1 MTECN
6 NYVVFHCHTMLS
18 NGTTIMDSVTRFS
31 DYVNEAK
38 KCGMTALAI
47 SEHGSV
53 FEWKHKKDAIEA
65 AGMKYI
71 HAEEFY
77 LTESIIWRTVDS
89 ANYHPENYDDLVK
102 AARKSAK
109 GDEKKFSESLSRKID
124 KALSDVFKANG
135 IKRKKGACKVFFDER
150 NLKEKDGVWYAN
162 YLDSD
167 IVLPID
173 ISSVVKERDEKR
185 RDNYHC
191 VLIAKNYQGFLEL
204 NKLMSISFNND
215 GHNYYSPRITF
226 DELFAT
232 SDNII
237 ISTAC
242 VASPLGKGTDTA
254 KQKYLDFLIK
264 NKHRVFLE
272 VQHHDTDKQRA
283 YNLELYELSK
293 KYGIPMIAA
302 TDTHCLNKVHELGRK
317 YYQLRKDITF
327 DDEAGWDLTWKTFD
341 QLVDAF
347 EVQGALPKEVYMEAI
362 NNTNVMADMVE
373 PIELD
378 KSFKYPRISKNAA
391 EDLYKKIYDCARE
404 KKPLMERHTPEEIKA
419 RLDMEF
425 ETYKSIDA
433 CDYMLL
439 EKYIV
444 DWCHSNDIWLGPGRG
459 SVTGALSAYAM
470 GITEMDSL
478 KYDLKFWRFM
488 SKDKY
493 SLGDIDL
500 DHAKADR
507 EKVKYFLLHDHLDLP
522 NIKTAEIITFNTIQ
536 LKGAIRDMG
545 GALNMPLDVVDKIA
559 KAVHEV
565 TVEEE
570 KFSTIDDS
578 YRKKY
583 PKLFELVDIVTGV
596 VTSIGSHP
604 SGVLVADRD
613 IYSEL
618 GCCYLK
624 DDSYPVCVLN
634 MKELDSLNWV
644 KWDVLGLDNVGIIN
658 NTCKLANIPRVNP
671 DNIPEDD
678 VNVWNSIRDDT
689 SLIFQWNSN
698 FGSQTMKKLFSDET
712 IAKIK
717 KVYPNITYIDLFS
730 FGNALI
736 RPCGKS
742 QYDSAVNGEIT
753 PTGVK
758 DIDDLLSSELNR
770 CLFQEDIM
778 SFVMQFCGYSFI
790 QADKLRKCVA
800 RGTKILMGDGSVKN
814 IEDVLVGD
822 SVCSYSNGTNKVS
835 KVVNWFNNGNKEIVN
850 VKCDCGFSLKCTKDH
865 KILTQRGYV
874 EASELTTNDF
884 VFTPKVVNNFDDEIP
899 SNKKTFNDSVRVLD
913 ERCYMPK
920 TYSILNSDFV
930 MQRVISIEECGIETV
945 YDIEVEDTH
954 NFIADGVV
962 VHNCIAKKVGTKEQ
976 IPIVKKAFED
986 NAKVKYNLTDEKS
999 DEIIEPVLQCILDA
1013 TRYSFSKNHAYAY
1026 SWIGYMCG
1034 YLRYYYPI
1042 EYLSSCLDI
1051 FADDDKKTNEAVAY
1065 ANKLRVTIL
1074 PPKFGHANANYMP
1087 DKENN
1092 AIYKGMKSIKYMN
1105 SDIANELY
1113 DIAKSRTFNSFTDVL
1128 YAIKDADIGIDTR
1141 QMKSLI
1147 QLDFFDCFGNA
1158 KELLRIYN
1166 MFNDFFKKG
1175 EASSIG
1181 KDKVEGNA
1189 IIKAI
1194 IERHSIGVTKAGKP
1208 AKSYSQLDCR
1218 AVVQECEEYL
1228 LSLGIPDFSIKDK
1241 IEFHNE
1247 YFGYIG
1253 IVTNKPEDRPRLIV
1267 TNVRPL
1273 EKDGTVWG
1281 YGVTAQSLGSG
1292 KKSDYTIYA
1301 RGMTDEIKK
1310 NDVILVK
1317 KVEKNLRGYW
1327 IIKSYRIEVGI

>member
-1 MTECN
+1 MLPFLLTFLLDCAIIITKECELKLTECN

-18 NGTTIMDSVTRFS
+18 NGTTIMDSVTRFQ

-124 KALSDVFKANG
+124 KALADVLKANG

-162 YLDSD
+162 YIDSD

-327 DDEAGWDLTWKTFD
+327 DDEAGWDLNWKTFD
-341 QLVDAF
+341 QLVNAF
-347 EVQGALPKEVYMEAI
+347 KVQGALPKEAYMEAI

-404 KKPLMERHTPEEIKA
+404 KKPLIERHTPEEIKA

-493 SLGDIDL
+493 SL
-500 DHAKADR
+500 AD
-507 EKVKYFLLHDHLDLP
+507 
-522 NIKTAEIITFNTIQ
+522 
-536 LKGAIRDMG
+536 
-545 GALNMPLDVVDKIA
+545 
-559 KAVHEV
+559 
-565 TVEEE
+565 
-570 KFSTIDDS
+570 
-578 YRKKY
+578 
-583 PKLFELVDIVTGV
+583 
-596 VTSIGSHP
+596 
-604 SGVLVADRD
+604 
-613 IYSEL
+613 
-618 GCCYLK
+618 
-624 DDSYPVCVLN
+624 
-634 MKELDSLNWV
+634 
-644 KWDVLGLDNVGIIN
+644 
-658 NTCKLANIPRVNP
+658 
-671 DNIPEDD
+671 
-678 VNVWNSIRDDT
+678 
-689 SLIFQWNSN
+689 
-698 FGSQTMKKLFSDET
+698 
-712 IAKIK
+712 
-717 KVYPNITYIDLFS
+717 
-730 FGNALI
+730 
-736 RPCGKS
+736 
-742 QYDSAVNGEIT
+742 
-753 PTGVK
+753 
-758 DIDDLLSSELNR
+758 
-770 CLFQEDIM
+770 
-778 SFVMQFCGYSFI
+778 
-790 QADKLRKCVA
+790 
-800 RGTKILMGDGSVKN
+800 
-814 IEDVLVGD
+814 
-822 SVCSYSNGTNKVS
+822 
-835 KVVNWFNNGNKEIVN
+835 
-850 VKCDCGFSLKCTKDH
+850 
-865 KILTQRGYV
+865 
-874 EASELTTNDF
+874 
-884 VFTPKVVNNFDDEIP
+884 
-899 SNKKTFNDSVRVLD
+899 
-913 ERCYMPK
+913 
-920 TYSILNSDFV
+920 
-930 MQRVISIEECGIETV
+930 
-945 YDIEVEDTH
+945 
-954 NFIADGVV
+954 
-962 VHNCIAKKVGTKEQ
+962 
-976 IPIVKKAFED
+976 
-986 NAKVKYNLTDEKS
+986 
-999 DEIIEPVLQCILDA
+999 
-1013 TRYSFSKNHAYAY
+1013 
-1026 SWIGYMCG
+1026 
-1034 YLRYYYPI
+1034 
-1042 EYLSSCLDI
+1042 
-1051 FADDDKKTNEAVAY
+1051 
-1065 ANKLRVTIL
+1065 
-1074 PPKFGHANANYMP
+1074 
-1087 DKENN
+1087 
-1092 AIYKGMKSIKYMN
+1092 
-1105 SDIANELY
+1105 
-1113 DIAKSRTFNSFTDVL
+1113 
-1128 YAIKDADIGIDTR
+1128 
-1141 QMKSLI
+1141 
-1147 QLDFFDCFGNA
+1147 
-1158 KELLRIYN
+1158 
-1166 MFNDFFKKG
+1166 
-1175 EASSIG
+1175 
-1181 KDKVEGNA
+1181 
-1189 IIKAI
+1189 
-1194 IERHSIGVTKAGKP
+1194 
-1208 AKSYSQLDCR
+1208 
-1218 AVVQECEEYL
+1218 
-1228 LSLGIPDFSIKDK
+1228 
-1241 IEFHNE
+1241 
-1247 YFGYIG
+1247 
-1253 IVTNKPEDRPRLIV
+1253 
-1267 TNVRPL
+1267 
-1273 EKDGTVWG
+1273 
-1281 YGVTAQSLGSG
+1281 
-1292 KKSDYTIYA
+1292 
-1301 RGMTDEIKK
+1301 
-1310 NDVILVK
+1310 
-1317 KVEKNLRGYW
+1317 
-1327 IIKSYRIEVGI
+1327 

>member
-124 KALSDVFKANG
+124 KALADVLKANG

-162 YLDSD
+162 YIDSD
-167 IVLPID
+167 IILPID

-191 VLIAKNYQGFLEL
+191 VLIAKNYEGFLEL

-242 VASPLGKGTDTA
+242 VASPLCRGTDTA

-493 SLGDIDL
+493 SLADIDL

-624 DDSYPVCVLN
+624 DDPYPVCVLN

-742 QYDSAVNGEIT
+742 QYDSAVNGDIT

-778 SFVMQFCGYSFI
+778 SFVMQFCGYNFI
-790 QADKLRKCVA
+790 QADKLRKII
-800 RGTKILMGDGSVKN
+800 G
-814 IEDVLVGD
+814 
-822 SVCSYSNGTNKVS
+822 
-835 KVVNWFNNGNKEIVN
+835 
-850 VKCDCGFSLKCTKDH
+850 
-865 KILTQRGYV
+865 
-874 EASELTTNDF
+874 
-884 VFTPKVVNNFDDEIP
+884 
-899 SNKKTFNDSVRVLD
+899 KKL
-913 ERCYMPK
+913 
-920 TYSILNSDFV
+920 
-930 MQRVISIEECGIETV
+930 
-945 YDIEVEDTH
+945 
-954 NFIADGVV
+954 
-962 VHNCIAKKVGTKEQ
+962 GTKEQ

-986 NAKVKYNLTDEKS
+986 NAKVKYNLTDKKS
-999 DEIIEPVLQCILDA
+999 EEIIEPVLQCILDA

-1042 EYLSSCLDI
+1042 EYLASCLDI

-1065 ANKLRVTIL
+1065 ANKLRVTIF

-1113 DIAKSRTFNSFTDVL
+1113 DIAKSRTFDSFTDVL
-1128 YAIKDADIGIDTR
+1128 YAIKDADIGIDAR

-1175 EASSIG
+1175 EASSIS

-1310 NDVILVK
+1310 NDVILVR

>member
-1 MTECN
+1 M
-6 NYVVFHCHTMLS
+6 
-18 NGTTIMDSVTRFS
+18 
-31 DYVNEAK
+31 
-38 KCGMTALAI
+38 
-47 SEHGSV
+47 
-53 FEWKHKKDAIEA
+53 
-65 AGMKYI
+65 
-71 HAEEFY
+71 
-77 LTESIIWRTVDS
+77 
-89 ANYHPENYDDLVK
+89 
-102 AARKSAK
+102 
-109 GDEKKFSESLSRKID
+109 
-124 KALSDVFKANG
+124 
-135 IKRKKGACKVFFDER
+135 
-150 NLKEKDGVWYAN
+150 
-162 YLDSD
+162 
-167 IVLPID
+167 
-173 ISSVVKERDEKR
+173 
-185 RDNYHC
+185 
-191 VLIAKNYQGFLEL
+191 
-204 NKLMSISFNND
+204 
-215 GHNYYSPRITF
+215 
-226 DELFAT
+226 
-232 SDNII
+232 
-237 ISTAC
+237 
-242 VASPLGKGTDTA
+242 
-254 KQKYLDFLIK
+254 
-264 NKHRVFLE
+264 
-272 VQHHDTDKQRA
+272 
-283 YNLELYELSK
+283 
-293 KYGIPMIAA
+293 
-302 TDTHCLNKVHELGRK
+302 
-317 YYQLRKDITF
+317 
-327 DDEAGWDLTWKTFD
+327 
-341 QLVDAF
+341 
-347 EVQGALPKEVYMEAI
+347 
-362 NNTNVMADMVE
+362 
-373 PIELD
+373 
-378 KSFKYPRISKNAA
+378 
-391 EDLYKKIYDCARE
+391 
-404 KKPLMERHTPEEIKA
+404 
-419 RLDMEF
+419 
-425 ETYKSIDA
+425 
-433 CDYMLL
+433 
-439 EKYIV
+439 
-444 DWCHSNDIWLGPGRG
+444 
-459 SVTGALSAYAM
+459 
-470 GITEMDSL
+470 
-478 KYDLKFWRFM
+478 
-488 SKDKY
+488 
-493 SLGDIDL
+493 
-500 DHAKADR
+500 
-507 EKVKYFLLHDHLDLP
+507 
-522 NIKTAEIITFNTIQ
+522 
-536 LKGAIRDMG
+536 
-545 GALNMPLDVVDKIA
+545 
-559 KAVHEV
+559 
-565 TVEEE
+565 
-570 KFSTIDDS
+570 
-578 YRKKY
+578 
-583 PKLFELVDIVTGV
+583 
-596 VTSIGSHP
+596 
-604 SGVLVADRD
+604 
-613 IYSEL
+613 
-618 GCCYLK
+618 
-624 DDSYPVCVLN
+624 
-634 MKELDSLNWV
+634 
-644 KWDVLGLDNVGIIN
+644 DNVGIIN

-800 RGTKILMGDGSVKN
+800 RGTKILMGDGSIKN

-822 SVCSYSNGTNKVS
+822 SVCSYSNGTNRVS
-835 KVVNWFNNGNKEIVN
+835 KVVNWFNNGDKEIVN

-884 VFTPKVVNNFDDEIP
+884 VFTPKFVNNFDDEIP
-899 SNKKTFNDSVRVLD
+899 SNKKPSNDSVRMLD
-913 ERCYMPK
+913 ERCYIPK
-920 TYSILNSDFV
+920 TYSILNSDFI
-930 MQRVISIEECGIETV
+930 MQRVVSIEECGIETV

-999 DEIIEPVLQCILDA
+999 EEIIEPVLQCILDA

-1042 EYLSSCLDI
+1042 EYLASCLDI

-1113 DIAKSRTFNSFTDVL
+1113 DIAKSHTFDSFTDVL
-1128 YAIKDADIGIDTR
+1128 YAIKDADIGIDAR

-1175 EASSIG
+1175 EASSIS

>member
-1 MTECN
+1 MLPFLLTFLLDCAIIITKECELKLTECN

-124 KALSDVFKANG
+124 KALADVLKANG

-162 YLDSD
+162 YIDSD
-167 IVLPID
+167 VILPID

-545 GALNMPLDVVDKIA
+545 GALNMPLDLVDKIA

-583 PKLFELVDIVTGV
+583 PKLFELVDSVTGV

-624 DDSYPVCVLN
+624 DDPYPVCVLN

-712 IAKIK
+712 ISKIK

-742 QYDSAVNGEIT
+742 QYDSAVNGDIT

-790 QADKLRKCVA
+790 QADKLRK
-800 RGTKILMGDGSVKN
+800 
-814 IEDVLVGD
+814 
-822 SVCSYSNGTNKVS
+822 
-835 KVVNWFNNGNKEIVN
+835 
-850 VKCDCGFSLKCTKDH
+850 
-865 KILTQRGYV
+865 
-874 EASELTTNDF
+874 
-884 VFTPKVVNNFDDEIP
+884 
-899 SNKKTFNDSVRVLD
+899 
-913 ERCYMPK
+913 
-920 TYSILNSDFV
+920 
-930 MQRVISIEECGIETV
+930 VIS
-945 YDIEVEDTH
+945 
-954 NFIADGVV
+954 
-962 VHNCIAKKVGTKEQ
+962 KKLGTKEQ
-976 IPIVKKAFED
+976 LPIVKKAFED

-999 DEIIEPVLQCILDA
+999 EEIIEPVLQCILDA

-1042 EYLSSCLDI
+1042 EYLASCLDI

-1113 DIAKSRTFNSFTDVL
+1113 DIAKSRTFDSFTDVL
-1128 YAIKDADIGIDTR
+1128 YAIKDADIGIDAR

-1175 EASSIG
+1175 EASSIS

-1228 LSLGIPDFSIKDK
+1228 LSLGIPDFSIKEK

>member
-1 MTECN
+1 MTECS

-18 NGTTIMDSVTRFS
+18 NGTTIMDSVTRFQ

-109 GDEKKFSESLSRKID
+109 GDEKKFSELLAKKID
-124 KALSDVFKANG
+124 KALADVLKAND

-162 YLDSD
+162 YIDSD
-167 IVLPID
+167 VILPID

-215 GHNYYSPRITF
+215 GHNYYSPRITL

-242 VASPLGKGTDTA
+242 VASPLCRGTDTA
-254 KQKYLDFLIK
+254 RQKYLDFLIK

-317 YYQLRKDITF
+317 YYQLRKGVTF

-493 SLGDIDL
+493 SLADIDL

-545 GALNMPLDVVDKIA
+545 GALNMSLDVVDKIA

-570 KFSTIDDS
+570 KFSTIDDT

-624 DDSYPVCVLN
+624 DDPYPVCVLN

-742 QYDSAVNGEIT
+742 QYDSAVNGDIT

-778 SFVMQFCGYSFI
+778 SFVMQFCGYNFI
-790 QADKLRKCVA
+790 QADKLRKII
-800 RGTKILMGDGSVKN
+800 G
-814 IEDVLVGD
+814 
-822 SVCSYSNGTNKVS
+822 
-835 KVVNWFNNGNKEIVN
+835 
-850 VKCDCGFSLKCTKDH
+850 
-865 KILTQRGYV
+865 
-874 EASELTTNDF
+874 
-884 VFTPKVVNNFDDEIP
+884 
-899 SNKKTFNDSVRVLD
+899 KKL
-913 ERCYMPK
+913 
-920 TYSILNSDFV
+920 
-930 MQRVISIEECGIETV
+930 
-945 YDIEVEDTH
+945 
-954 NFIADGVV
+954 
-962 VHNCIAKKVGTKEQ
+962 GTKEQ

-999 DEIIEPVLQCILDA
+999 EEIIEPVLQCILDA

-1042 EYLSSCLDI
+1042 EYLASCLDI

-1065 ANKLRVTIL
+1065 ANKLRVTIF
-1074 PPKFGHANANYMP
+1074 PPKFGHANANYTP
-1087 DKENN
+1087 DKENH

-1105 SDIANELY
+1105 SDVANKLY
-1113 DIAKSRTFNSFTDVL
+1113 DIAKSHTFDSFTDVL
-1128 YAIKDADIGIDTR
+1128 YAIKDADIGIDAR

-1175 EASSIG
+1175 EASSIS

-1194 IERHSIGVTKAGKP
+1194 IERHSVGVTKAGKP

-1281 YGVTAQSLGSG
+1281 YGITAQSLGSG

-1310 NDVILVK
+1310 NDVILVR

-1327 IIKSYRIEVGI
+1327 IIKNYRIEVGV

>member
-1 MTECN
+1 M
-6 NYVVFHCHTMLS
+6 
-18 NGTTIMDSVTRFS
+18 
-31 DYVNEAK
+31 
-38 KCGMTALAI
+38 
-47 SEHGSV
+47 
-53 FEWKHKKDAIEA
+53 
-65 AGMKYI
+65 
-71 HAEEFY
+71 
-77 LTESIIWRTVDS
+77 
-89 ANYHPENYDDLVK
+89 
-102 AARKSAK
+102 
-109 GDEKKFSESLSRKID
+109 
-124 KALSDVFKANG
+124 
-135 IKRKKGACKVFFDER
+135 
-150 NLKEKDGVWYAN
+150 
-162 YLDSD
+162 
-167 IVLPID
+167 
-173 ISSVVKERDEKR
+173 
-185 RDNYHC
+185 
-191 VLIAKNYQGFLEL
+191 
-204 NKLMSISFNND
+204 
-215 GHNYYSPRITF
+215 
-226 DELFAT
+226 
-232 SDNII
+232 
-237 ISTAC
+237 
-242 VASPLGKGTDTA
+242 
-254 KQKYLDFLIK
+254 
-264 NKHRVFLE
+264 
-272 VQHHDTDKQRA
+272 
-283 YNLELYELSK
+283 
-293 KYGIPMIAA
+293 
-302 TDTHCLNKVHELGRK
+302 
-317 YYQLRKDITF
+317 
-327 DDEAGWDLTWKTFD
+327 
-341 QLVDAF
+341 
-347 EVQGALPKEVYMEAI
+347 
-362 NNTNVMADMVE
+362 
-373 PIELD
+373 
-378 KSFKYPRISKNAA
+378 
-391 EDLYKKIYDCARE
+391 
-404 KKPLMERHTPEEIKA
+404 
-419 RLDMEF
+419 
-425 ETYKSIDA
+425 
-433 CDYMLL
+433 
-439 EKYIV
+439 
-444 DWCHSNDIWLGPGRG
+444 
-459 SVTGALSAYAM
+459 
-470 GITEMDSL
+470 
-478 KYDLKFWRFM
+478 
-488 SKDKY
+488 
-493 SLGDIDL
+493 
-500 DHAKADR
+500 
-507 EKVKYFLLHDHLDLP
+507 
-522 NIKTAEIITFNTIQ
+522 
-536 LKGAIRDMG
+536 
-545 GALNMPLDVVDKIA
+545 
-559 KAVHEV
+559 
-565 TVEEE
+565 
-570 KFSTIDDS
+570 
-578 YRKKY
+578 
-583 PKLFELVDIVTGV
+583 
-596 VTSIGSHP
+596 
-604 SGVLVADRD
+604 
-613 IYSEL
+613 
-618 GCCYLK
+618 
-624 DDSYPVCVLN
+624 
-634 MKELDSLNWV
+634 
-644 KWDVLGLDNVGIIN
+644 DNVGIIN

-742 QYDSAVNGEIT
+742 QYDSAVNGDIT

-778 SFVMQFCGYSFI
+778 SFVMEFCGYSFI

-800 RGTKILMGDGSVKN
+800 RGTKILMGDGSIKN
-814 IEDVLVGD
+814 IEDVLVGN
-822 SVCSYSNGTNKVS
+822 SVCSYSDGTNRVS
-835 KVVNWFNNGNKEIVN
+835 KVVNWFNNGDKEIVN

-884 VFTPKVVNNFDDEIP
+884 VFTPKFVNNFDDEIP
-899 SNKKTFNDSVRVLD
+899 SNKKPSNDSVRMLD
-913 ERCYMPK
+913 ERCYIPK
-920 TYSILNSDFV
+920 TYSILNSDFI
-930 MQRVISIEECGIETV
+930 MQRVVSIEECGIETV

-999 DEIIEPVLQCILDA
+999 EEIIEPVLQCILDA

-1042 EYLSSCLDI
+1042 EYLASCLDI

-1065 ANKLRVTIL
+1065 ANKLRVTIF

-1113 DIAKSRTFNSFTDVL
+1113 DIAKSHTFDSFTDVL
-1128 YAIKDADIGIDTR
+1128 YAIKDADIGIDAR

-1175 EASSIG
+1175 EASSIS

-1310 NDVILVK
+1310 NDVILVR

>member
-124 KALSDVFKANG
+124 KALADVLKANG

-162 YLDSD
+162 YIDSD
-167 IVLPID
+167 IILPID

-191 VLIAKNYQGFLEL
+191 VLIAKNYEGFLEL

-242 VASPLGKGTDTA
+242 VASPLCRGTDTA

-493 SLGDIDL
+493 SLADIDL

-624 DDSYPVCVLN
+624 DDPYPVCVLN

-742 QYDSAVNGEIT
+742 QYDSAVNGDIT

-778 SFVMQFCGYSFI
+778 SFVMQFCGYNFI
-790 QADKLRKCVA
+790 QADKLRKII
-800 RGTKILMGDGSVKN
+800 G
-814 IEDVLVGD
+814 
-822 SVCSYSNGTNKVS
+822 
-835 KVVNWFNNGNKEIVN
+835 
-850 VKCDCGFSLKCTKDH
+850 
-865 KILTQRGYV
+865 
-874 EASELTTNDF
+874 
-884 VFTPKVVNNFDDEIP
+884 
-899 SNKKTFNDSVRVLD
+899 KKL
-913 ERCYMPK
+913 
-920 TYSILNSDFV
+920 
-930 MQRVISIEECGIETV
+930 
-945 YDIEVEDTH
+945 
-954 NFIADGVV
+954 
-962 VHNCIAKKVGTKEQ
+962 GTKEQ

-999 DEIIEPVLQCILDA
+999 EEIIEPVLQCILDA

-1042 EYLSSCLDI
+1042 EYLASCLDI
-1051 FADDDKKTNEAVAY
+1051 FADNDKKTNEAVAY
-1065 ANKLRVTIL
+1065 ANKLRVTIF

-1113 DIAKSRTFNSFTDVL
+1113 DIAKSRTFDSFTDVL
-1128 YAIKDADIGIDTR
+1128 YAIKDADIGIDAR

-1175 EASSIG
+1175 EASSIS

-1310 NDVILVK
+1310 NDVILVR

>member
-1 MTECN
+1 MTECS

-18 NGTTIMDSVTRFS
+18 NGTTIMDSVTRFQ

-109 GDEKKFSESLSRKID
+109 GDEKKFSELLAKKID
-124 KALSDVFKANG
+124 KALADVLKAND

-162 YLDSD
+162 YIDSD
-167 IVLPID
+167 VILPID

-204 NKLMSISFNND
+204 NKLMSISFDND

-242 VASPLGKGTDTA
+242 VASPLCRGTDTA
-254 KQKYLDFLIK
+254 RQKYLDFLIK

-317 YYQLRKDITF
+317 YYQLRKGVTF

-493 SLGDIDL
+493 SLADIDL

-545 GALNMPLDVVDKIA
+545 GALNMSLDVVDKIA

-570 KFSTIDDS
+570 KFSTIDDT

-624 DDSYPVCVLN
+624 DDPYPVCVLN

-742 QYDSAVNGEIT
+742 QYDSAVNGDIT

-778 SFVMQFCGYSFI
+778 SFVMQFCGYNFI
-790 QADKLRKCVA
+790 QADKLRKII
-800 RGTKILMGDGSVKN
+800 G
-814 IEDVLVGD
+814 
-822 SVCSYSNGTNKVS
+822 
-835 KVVNWFNNGNKEIVN
+835 
-850 VKCDCGFSLKCTKDH
+850 
-865 KILTQRGYV
+865 
-874 EASELTTNDF
+874 
-884 VFTPKVVNNFDDEIP
+884 
-899 SNKKTFNDSVRVLD
+899 KKL
-913 ERCYMPK
+913 
-920 TYSILNSDFV
+920 
-930 MQRVISIEECGIETV
+930 
-945 YDIEVEDTH
+945 
-954 NFIADGVV
+954 
-962 VHNCIAKKVGTKEQ
+962 GTKEQ

-999 DEIIEPVLQCILDA
+999 EEIIEPVLQCILDA

-1042 EYLSSCLDI
+1042 EYLASCLDI

-1065 ANKLRVTIL
+1065 ANKLRVTIF
-1074 PPKFGHANANYMP
+1074 PPKFGHANANYTP
-1087 DKENN
+1087 DKENH

-1105 SDIANELY
+1105 SDVANKLY
-1113 DIAKSRTFNSFTDVL
+1113 DIAKSNTFDSFTDVL
-1128 YAIKDADIGIDTR
+1128 YAIKDADIGIDAR

-1175 EASSIG
+1175 EASSIS

-1194 IERHSIGVTKAGKP
+1194 IERHSVGVTKAGKP

-1281 YGVTAQSLGSG
+1281 YGITAQSLGSG

-1310 NDVILVK
+1310 NDVILVR

-1327 IIKSYRIEVGI
+1327 IIKNYRIEVGV

>member
-124 KALSDVFKANG
+124 KALADVLKANG

-162 YLDSD
+162 YIDSD
-167 IVLPID
+167 IILPID

-191 VLIAKNYQGFLEL
+191 VLIAKNYEGFLEL

-242 VASPLGKGTDTA
+242 VASPLCRGTDTA

-493 SLGDIDL
+493 SLADIDL

-624 DDSYPVCVLN
+624 DDPYPVCVLN

-678 VNVWNSIRDDT
+678 INVWNSIRDDT

-742 QYDSAVNGEIT
+742 QYDSAVNGDIT

-778 SFVMQFCGYSFI
+778 SFVMQFCGYNFI
-790 QADKLRKCVA
+790 QADKLRKII
-800 RGTKILMGDGSVKN
+800 G
-814 IEDVLVGD
+814 
-822 SVCSYSNGTNKVS
+822 
-835 KVVNWFNNGNKEIVN
+835 
-850 VKCDCGFSLKCTKDH
+850 
-865 KILTQRGYV
+865 
-874 EASELTTNDF
+874 
-884 VFTPKVVNNFDDEIP
+884 
-899 SNKKTFNDSVRVLD
+899 KKL
-913 ERCYMPK
+913 
-920 TYSILNSDFV
+920 
-930 MQRVISIEECGIETV
+930 
-945 YDIEVEDTH
+945 
-954 NFIADGVV
+954 
-962 VHNCIAKKVGTKEQ
+962 GTKEQ

-999 DEIIEPVLQCILDA
+999 EEIIEPVLQCILDA

-1042 EYLSSCLDI
+1042 EYLASCLDI

-1065 ANKLRVTIL
+1065 ANKLRVTIF

-1113 DIAKSRTFNSFTDVL
+1113 DIAKSRTFDSFTDVL
-1128 YAIKDADIGIDTR
+1128 YAIKDADIGIDAR

-1175 EASSIG
+1175 EASSIS

-1228 LSLGIPDFSIKDK
+1228 LSLRIPDFSIKDK

-1310 NDVILVK
+1310 NDVILVR

>member
-1 MTECN
+1 MC
-6 NYVVFHCHTMLS
+6 FQDCS
-18 NGTTIMDSVTRFS
+18 
-31 DYVNEAK
+31 
-38 KCGMTALAI
+38 
-47 SEHGSV
+47 
-53 FEWKHKKDAIEA
+53 
-65 AGMKYI
+65 
-71 HAEEFY
+71 
-77 LTESIIWRTVDS
+77 
-89 ANYHPENYDDLVK
+89 
-102 AARKSAK
+102 
-109 GDEKKFSESLSRKID
+109 
-124 KALSDVFKANG
+124 
-135 IKRKKGACKVFFDER
+135 
-150 NLKEKDGVWYAN
+150 
-162 YLDSD
+162 
-167 IVLPID
+167 
-173 ISSVVKERDEKR
+173 
-185 RDNYHC
+185 
-191 VLIAKNYQGFLEL
+191 
-204 NKLMSISFNND
+204 SISVW
-215 GHNYYSPRITF
+215 
-226 DELFAT
+226 
-232 SDNII
+232 II
-237 ISTAC
+237 
-242 VASPLGKGTDTA
+242 
-254 KQKYLDFLIK
+254 
-264 NKHRVFLE
+264 
-272 VQHHDTDKQRA
+272 
-283 YNLELYELSK
+283 
-293 KYGIPMIAA
+293 
-302 TDTHCLNKVHELGRK
+302 
-317 YYQLRKDITF
+317 
-327 DDEAGWDLTWKTFD
+327 
-341 QLVDAF
+341 
-347 EVQGALPKEVYMEAI
+347 
-362 NNTNVMADMVE
+362 
-373 PIELD
+373 
-378 KSFKYPRISKNAA
+378 
-391 EDLYKKIYDCARE
+391 
-404 KKPLMERHTPEEIKA
+404 
-419 RLDMEF
+419 
-425 ETYKSIDA
+425 
-433 CDYMLL
+433 
-439 EKYIV
+439 
-444 DWCHSNDIWLGPGRG
+444 
-459 SVTGALSAYAM
+459 
-470 GITEMDSL
+470 
-478 KYDLKFWRFM
+478 
-488 SKDKY
+488 
-493 SLGDIDL
+493 
-500 DHAKADR
+500 
-507 EKVKYFLLHDHLDLP
+507 
-522 NIKTAEIITFNTIQ
+522 
-536 LKGAIRDMG
+536 
-545 GALNMPLDVVDKIA
+545 
-559 KAVHEV
+559 
-565 TVEEE
+565 
-570 KFSTIDDS
+570 
-578 YRKKY
+578 
-583 PKLFELVDIVTGV
+583 
-596 VTSIGSHP
+596 
-604 SGVLVADRD
+604 
-613 IYSEL
+613 
-618 GCCYLK
+618 
-624 DDSYPVCVLN
+624 
-634 MKELDSLNWV
+634 
-644 KWDVLGLDNVGIIN
+644 GIIN

-712 IAKIK
+712 ISKIK

-790 QADKLRKCVA
+790 QADKLRK
-800 RGTKILMGDGSVKN
+800 
-814 IEDVLVGD
+814 
-822 SVCSYSNGTNKVS
+822 
-835 KVVNWFNNGNKEIVN
+835 
-850 VKCDCGFSLKCTKDH
+850 
-865 KILTQRGYV
+865 
-874 EASELTTNDF
+874 
-884 VFTPKVVNNFDDEIP
+884 
-899 SNKKTFNDSVRVLD
+899 
-913 ERCYMPK
+913 
-920 TYSILNSDFV
+920 
-930 MQRVISIEECGIETV
+930 VIS
-945 YDIEVEDTH
+945 
-954 NFIADGVV
+954 
-962 VHNCIAKKVGTKEQ
+962 KKLGTKEQ
-976 IPIVKKAFED
+976 LPIVKKAFED

-999 DEIIEPVLQCILDA
+999 EEIIEPVLQCILDA

-1042 EYLSSCLDI
+1042 EYLASCLDI

-1113 DIAKSRTFNSFTDVL
+1113 DIAKSRTFDSFTDVL

-1175 EASSIG
+1175 EASSIS

-1228 LSLGIPDFSIKDK
+1228 LSLGIPDFSIKEK

-1281 YGVTAQSLGSG
+1281 YGITAQSLGSG

-1310 NDVILVK
+1310 NDVILVR

>member
-1 MTECN
+1 MTECS

-18 NGTTIMDSVTRFS
+18 NGTTIMDSVTRFQ

-109 GDEKKFSESLSRKID
+109 GDEKKFSELLAKKID
-124 KALSDVFKANG
+124 KALADVLKAND

-162 YLDSD
+162 YIDSD
-167 IVLPID
+167 VILPID

-242 VASPLGKGTDTA
+242 VASPLCRGTDTA
-254 KQKYLDFLIK
+254 RQKYLDFLIK

-317 YYQLRKDITF
+317 YYQLRKGVTF

-493 SLGDIDL
+493 SLADIDL

-545 GALNMPLDVVDKIA
+545 GALNMSLDVVDKIA

-570 KFSTIDDS
+570 KFSTIDDT

-624 DDSYPVCVLN
+624 DDPYPVCVLN

-671 DNIPEDD
+671 DNISEDD

-742 QYDSAVNGEIT
+742 QYDSAVNGDIT

-758 DIDDLLSSELNR
+758 DIDNLLSSELNR

-778 SFVMQFCGYSFI
+778 SFVMQFCGYNFI
-790 QADKLRKCVA
+790 QADKLRKII
-800 RGTKILMGDGSVKN
+800 G
-814 IEDVLVGD
+814 
-822 SVCSYSNGTNKVS
+822 
-835 KVVNWFNNGNKEIVN
+835 
-850 VKCDCGFSLKCTKDH
+850 
-865 KILTQRGYV
+865 
-874 EASELTTNDF
+874 
-884 VFTPKVVNNFDDEIP
+884 
-899 SNKKTFNDSVRVLD
+899 KKL
-913 ERCYMPK
+913 
-920 TYSILNSDFV
+920 
-930 MQRVISIEECGIETV
+930 
-945 YDIEVEDTH
+945 
-954 NFIADGVV
+954 
-962 VHNCIAKKVGTKEQ
+962 GTKEQ

-999 DEIIEPVLQCILDA
+999 EEIIEPVLQCILDA

-1042 EYLSSCLDI
+1042 EYLASCLDI

-1065 ANKLRVTIL
+1065 ANKLRVTIF
-1074 PPKFGHANANYMP
+1074 PPKFGHANANYTP
-1087 DKENN
+1087 DKENH

-1105 SDIANELY
+1105 SDVANKLY
-1113 DIAKSRTFNSFTDVL
+1113 DIAKSHTFDSFTDVL
-1128 YAIKDADIGIDTR
+1128 YAIKDADIGIDAR

-1175 EASSIG
+1175 EASSIS

-1194 IERHSIGVTKAGKP
+1194 IERHSVGVTKAGKP

-1281 YGVTAQSLGSG
+1281 YGITAQSLGSG

-1310 NDVILVK
+1310 NDVILVR

-1327 IIKSYRIEVGI
+1327 IIKNYRIEVGV

>member
-124 KALSDVFKANG
+124 KALADVLKANG

-162 YLDSD
+162 YIDSD
-167 IVLPID
+167 IILPID

-191 VLIAKNYQGFLEL
+191 VLIAKNYEGFLEL

-242 VASPLGKGTDTA
+242 VASPLCRGTDTA

-493 SLGDIDL
+493 SLADIDL

-624 DDSYPVCVLN
+624 DDPYPVCVLN

-742 QYDSAVNGEIT
+742 QYDSAVNGDIT

-778 SFVMQFCGYSFI
+778 SFVMQFCGYNFI
-790 QADKLRKCVA
+790 QADKLRKII
-800 RGTKILMGDGSVKN
+800 G
-814 IEDVLVGD
+814 
-822 SVCSYSNGTNKVS
+822 
-835 KVVNWFNNGNKEIVN
+835 
-850 VKCDCGFSLKCTKDH
+850 
-865 KILTQRGYV
+865 
-874 EASELTTNDF
+874 
-884 VFTPKVVNNFDDEIP
+884 
-899 SNKKTFNDSVRVLD
+899 KKL
-913 ERCYMPK
+913 
-920 TYSILNSDFV
+920 
-930 MQRVISIEECGIETV
+930 
-945 YDIEVEDTH
+945 
-954 NFIADGVV
+954 
-962 VHNCIAKKVGTKEQ
+962 GTKEQ

-999 DEIIEPVLQCILDA
+999 EEIIEPVLQCILDA

-1042 EYLSSCLDI
+1042 EYLASCLDI

-1065 ANKLRVTIL
+1065 ANKLRVTIF

-1113 DIAKSRTFNSFTDVL
+1113 DIAKSRTFDSFTDVL
-1128 YAIKDADIGIDTR
+1128 YAIKDADIGIDAR

-1175 EASSIG
+1175 EASSIS

-1310 NDVILVK
+1310 NDVILVR

>member
-124 KALSDVFKANG
+124 KALADVLKANG

-162 YLDSD
+162 YIDSD
-167 IVLPID
+167 IILPID

-191 VLIAKNYQGFLEL
+191 VLIAKNYEGFLEL

-242 VASPLGKGTDTA
+242 VASPLCRGTDTA

-493 SLGDIDL
+493 SLADIDL

-624 DDSYPVCVLN
+624 DDPYPVCVLN

-644 KWDVLGLDNVGIIN
+644 KWDILGLDNVGIIN

-742 QYDSAVNGEIT
+742 QYDSAVNGDIT

-778 SFVMQFCGYSFI
+778 SFVMQFCGYNFI
-790 QADKLRKCVA
+790 QADKLRKII
-800 RGTKILMGDGSVKN
+800 G
-814 IEDVLVGD
+814 
-822 SVCSYSNGTNKVS
+822 
-835 KVVNWFNNGNKEIVN
+835 
-850 VKCDCGFSLKCTKDH
+850 
-865 KILTQRGYV
+865 
-874 EASELTTNDF
+874 
-884 VFTPKVVNNFDDEIP
+884 
-899 SNKKTFNDSVRVLD
+899 KKL
-913 ERCYMPK
+913 
-920 TYSILNSDFV
+920 
-930 MQRVISIEECGIETV
+930 
-945 YDIEVEDTH
+945 
-954 NFIADGVV
+954 
-962 VHNCIAKKVGTKEQ
+962 GTKEQ

-999 DEIIEPVLQCILDA
+999 EEIIEPVLQCILDA

-1042 EYLSSCLDI
+1042 EYLASCLDI

-1065 ANKLRVTIL
+1065 ANKLRVTIF

-1113 DIAKSRTFNSFTDVL
+1113 DIAKSRTFDSFTDVL
-1128 YAIKDADIGIDTR
+1128 YAIKDADIGIDAR

-1175 EASSIG
+1175 EASSIS

-1194 IERHSIGVTKAGKP
+1194 IERHSISVTKAGKP

-1310 NDVILVK
+1310 NDVILVR

>member
-1 MTECN
+1 MLPFLLTFLLDCAIIITKECELKLTECN

-102 AARKSAK
+102 SARKSAK

-124 KALSDVFKANG
+124 KALADVLKANG

-162 YLDSD
+162 YIDSD
-167 IVLPID
+167 VILPID

-226 DELFAT
+226 DELFST

-347 EVQGALPKEVYMEAI
+347 EVQGALPKEAYMEAI

-378 KSFKYPRISKNAA
+378 KRFKYPRISKNAA

-493 SLGDIDL
+493 SLADIDL

-507 EKVKYFLLHDHLDLP
+507 EKVKYFLLHDHLNLP
-522 NIKTAEIITFNTIQ
+522 SIKTSEIITFNTIQ

-624 DDSYPVCVLN
+624 DDPYPVCVLN

-712 IAKIK
+712 ISKIK

-790 QADKLRKCVA
+790 QADKLRK
-800 RGTKILMGDGSVKN
+800 
-814 IEDVLVGD
+814 
-822 SVCSYSNGTNKVS
+822 
-835 KVVNWFNNGNKEIVN
+835 
-850 VKCDCGFSLKCTKDH
+850 
-865 KILTQRGYV
+865 
-874 EASELTTNDF
+874 
-884 VFTPKVVNNFDDEIP
+884 
-899 SNKKTFNDSVRVLD
+899 
-913 ERCYMPK
+913 
-920 TYSILNSDFV
+920 
-930 MQRVISIEECGIETV
+930 VIS
-945 YDIEVEDTH
+945 
-954 NFIADGVV
+954 
-962 VHNCIAKKVGTKEQ
+962 KKLGTKEQ
-976 IPIVKKAFED
+976 LPIVKKAFED

-999 DEIIEPVLQCILDA
+999 EEIIEPVLQCILDA

-1042 EYLSSCLDI
+1042 EYLASCLDI

-1105 SDIANELY
+1105 SDIANKLY

-1175 EASSIG
+1175 EASSIS

-1228 LSLGIPDFSIKDK
+1228 LSLGIPDFSIKEK

-1281 YGVTAQSLGSG
+1281 YGITAQSLGSG

-1310 NDVILVK
+1310 NDVILVR

>member
-124 KALSDVFKANG
+124 KALADVLKANG

-162 YLDSD
+162 YIDSD
-167 IVLPID
+167 VILPID

-272 VQHHDTDKQRA
+272 VQHHNTDKQRA

-347 EVQGALPKEVYMEAI
+347 EVQGALPKEVYIEAI

-624 DDSYPVCVLN
+624 DDPYPVCVLN

-678 VNVWNSIRDDT
+678 INVWNSIRDDT

-712 IAKIK
+712 ISKIK

-742 QYDSAVNGEIT
+742 QYDSAVNGDIT
-753 PTGVK
+753 QTGVK

-778 SFVMQFCGYSFI
+778 SFVMQFCGYNFI
-790 QADKLRKCVA
+790 QADKLRKII
-800 RGTKILMGDGSVKN
+800 G
-814 IEDVLVGD
+814 
-822 SVCSYSNGTNKVS
+822 
-835 KVVNWFNNGNKEIVN
+835 
-850 VKCDCGFSLKCTKDH
+850 
-865 KILTQRGYV
+865 
-874 EASELTTNDF
+874 
-884 VFTPKVVNNFDDEIP
+884 
-899 SNKKTFNDSVRVLD
+899 KKL
-913 ERCYMPK
+913 
-920 TYSILNSDFV
+920 
-930 MQRVISIEECGIETV
+930 
-945 YDIEVEDTH
+945 
-954 NFIADGVV
+954 
-962 VHNCIAKKVGTKEQ
+962 GTKEQ

-999 DEIIEPVLQCILDA
+999 DEIIEPILQCILDA

-1042 EYLSSCLDI
+1042 EYLASCLDI

-1113 DIAKSRTFNSFTDVL
+1113 DIAKSRTFDSFTDVL
-1128 YAIKDADIGIDTR
+1128 YAIKDADIGIDAR

-1147 QLDFFDCFGNA
+1147 QLDFFDYFGNA

-1175 EASSIG
+1175 EASSIS

-1228 LSLGIPDFSIKDK
+1228 LSLGIPDFSIKEK

>member
-1 MTECN
+1 MTECS

-18 NGTTIMDSVTRFS
+18 NGTTIMDSVTRFQ

-89 ANYHPENYDDLVK
+89 ADYHPENYDDLVK

-109 GDEKKFSESLSRKID
+109 GDEKKFSESLARRID
-124 KALSDVFKANG
+124 KALADVLKAND

-150 NLKEKDGVWYAN
+150 NLREKDGVWYAN
-162 YLDSD
+162 YIDSD
-167 IVLPID
+167 VILPID

-242 VASPLGKGTDTA
+242 VASPLCRGTDTA
-254 KQKYLDFLIK
+254 RQKYLDFLIK

-317 YYQLRKDITF
+317 YYQLRKGVTF
-327 DDEAGWDLTWKTFD
+327 DDEAGWDLTWKSFD

-404 KKPLMERHTPEEIKA
+404 KKPLIERHTPEEIKA

-459 SVTGALSAYAM
+459 SVTGALSAYVM

-624 DDSYPVCVLN
+624 DDPYPVCVLN

-778 SFVMQFCGYSFI
+778 SFVMQFCGYNFI
-790 QADKLRKCVA
+790 QADKLRKII
-800 RGTKILMGDGSVKN
+800 G
-814 IEDVLVGD
+814 
-822 SVCSYSNGTNKVS
+822 
-835 KVVNWFNNGNKEIVN
+835 
-850 VKCDCGFSLKCTKDH
+850 
-865 KILTQRGYV
+865 
-874 EASELTTNDF
+874 
-884 VFTPKVVNNFDDEIP
+884 
-899 SNKKTFNDSVRVLD
+899 KKL
-913 ERCYMPK
+913 
-920 TYSILNSDFV
+920 
-930 MQRVISIEECGIETV
+930 
-945 YDIEVEDTH
+945 
-954 NFIADGVV
+954 
-962 VHNCIAKKVGTKEQ
+962 GTKEQ

-999 DEIIEPVLQCILDA
+999 EEIIEPVLQCILDA

-1042 EYLSSCLDI
+1042 EYLASCLDI

-1065 ANKLRVTIL
+1065 ANKLRVTIF

-1113 DIAKSRTFNSFTDVL
+1113 DIAKSRTFDSFTDVL
-1128 YAIKDADIGIDTR
+1128 YAIKDADIGIDAR

-1175 EASSIG
+1175 EASSIS

-1281 YGVTAQSLGSG
+1281 YGITAQSLGSG

-1310 NDVILVK
+1310 NDVILVR

>member
-124 KALSDVFKANG
+124 KALADVLKSNG

-150 NLKEKDGVWYAN
+150 SLKEKDGVWYAN
-162 YLDSD
+162 YIDSD
-167 IVLPID
+167 VILPID

-624 DDSYPVCVLN
+624 DNPYPVCVLN

-712 IAKIK
+712 ISKIK
-717 KVYPNITYIDLFS
+717 KVYPDITYIDLFS

-778 SFVMQFCGYSFI
+778 SFVMQFCGYNFI
-790 QADKLRKCVA
+790 QADKLRKII
-800 RGTKILMGDGSVKN
+800 G
-814 IEDVLVGD
+814 
-822 SVCSYSNGTNKVS
+822 
-835 KVVNWFNNGNKEIVN
+835 
-850 VKCDCGFSLKCTKDH
+850 
-865 KILTQRGYV
+865 
-874 EASELTTNDF
+874 
-884 VFTPKVVNNFDDEIP
+884 
-899 SNKKTFNDSVRVLD
+899 KKL
-913 ERCYMPK
+913 
-920 TYSILNSDFV
+920 
-930 MQRVISIEECGIETV
+930 
-945 YDIEVEDTH
+945 
-954 NFIADGVV
+954 
-962 VHNCIAKKVGTKEQ
+962 GTKEQ

-986 NAKVKYNLTDEKS
+986 NAKIKYNLTDEKS

-1042 EYLSSCLDI
+1042 EYLASCLDI

-1113 DIAKSRTFNSFTDVL
+1113 DIAKSRTFDSFTDVL
-1128 YAIKDADIGIDTR
+1128 YAIKDADIGIDAR

-1175 EASSIG
+1175 EASSIS

-1228 LSLGIPDFSIKDK
+1228 LSLGIPDFSIKEK

>member
-1 MTECN
+1 MLPFLLTFLLDCAIIITKECELKLTECN

-18 NGTTIMDSVTRFS
+18 NGTTIMDSVTRFQ

-124 KALSDVFKANG
+124 KALADVLKANG

-162 YLDSD
+162 YIDSD
-167 IVLPID
+167 VILPID

-191 VLIAKNYQGFLEL
+191 VLIAKNYEGFLEL

-347 EVQGALPKEVYMEAI
+347 EVQGALPKEAYMEAI

-493 SLGDIDL
+493 SLADIDL

-507 EKVKYFLLHDHLDLP
+507 EKVKYFLLHDHLNLP
-522 NIKTAEIITFNTIQ
+522 SIKTAEIITFNTIQ

-624 DDSYPVCVLN
+624 DDPYPVCVLN

-644 KWDVLGLDNVGIIN
+644 KWDVLG
-658 NTCKLANIPRVNP
+658 
-671 DNIPEDD
+671 
-678 VNVWNSIRDDT
+678 
-689 SLIFQWNSN
+689 
-698 FGSQTMKKLFSDET
+698 
-712 IAKIK
+712 
-717 KVYPNITYIDLFS
+717 
-730 FGNALI
+730 
-736 RPCGKS
+736 
-742 QYDSAVNGEIT
+742 
-753 PTGVK
+753 
-758 DIDDLLSSELNR
+758 
-770 CLFQEDIM
+770 
-778 SFVMQFCGYSFI
+778 
-790 QADKLRKCVA
+790 
-800 RGTKILMGDGSVKN
+800 
-814 IEDVLVGD
+814 
-822 SVCSYSNGTNKVS
+822 
-835 KVVNWFNNGNKEIVN
+835 
-850 VKCDCGFSLKCTKDH
+850 
-865 KILTQRGYV
+865 
-874 EASELTTNDF
+874 
-884 VFTPKVVNNFDDEIP
+884 
-899 SNKKTFNDSVRVLD
+899 
-913 ERCYMPK
+913 
-920 TYSILNSDFV
+920 
-930 MQRVISIEECGIETV
+930 
-945 YDIEVEDTH
+945 
-954 NFIADGVV
+954 
-962 VHNCIAKKVGTKEQ
+962 
-976 IPIVKKAFED
+976 
-986 NAKVKYNLTDEKS
+986 
-999 DEIIEPVLQCILDA
+999 
-1013 TRYSFSKNHAYAY
+1013 
-1026 SWIGYMCG
+1026 
-1034 YLRYYYPI
+1034 
-1042 EYLSSCLDI
+1042 
-1051 FADDDKKTNEAVAY
+1051 
-1065 ANKLRVTIL
+1065 
-1074 PPKFGHANANYMP
+1074 
-1087 DKENN
+1087 
-1092 AIYKGMKSIKYMN
+1092 
-1105 SDIANELY
+1105 
-1113 DIAKSRTFNSFTDVL
+1113 
-1128 YAIKDADIGIDTR
+1128 
-1141 QMKSLI
+1141 
-1147 QLDFFDCFGNA
+1147 
-1158 KELLRIYN
+1158 
-1166 MFNDFFKKG
+1166 
-1175 EASSIG
+1175 
-1181 KDKVEGNA
+1181 
-1189 IIKAI
+1189 
-1194 IERHSIGVTKAGKP
+1194 
-1208 AKSYSQLDCR
+1208 
-1218 AVVQECEEYL
+1218 
-1228 LSLGIPDFSIKDK
+1228 
-1241 IEFHNE
+1241 
-1247 YFGYIG
+1247 
-1253 IVTNKPEDRPRLIV
+1253 
-1267 TNVRPL
+1267 
-1273 EKDGTVWG
+1273 
-1281 YGVTAQSLGSG
+1281 
-1292 KKSDYTIYA
+1292 
-1301 RGMTDEIKK
+1301 
-1310 NDVILVK
+1310 
-1317 KVEKNLRGYW
+1317 
-1327 IIKSYRIEVGI
+1327 

>member
-124 KALSDVFKANG
+124 KALADVLKANG

-162 YLDSD
+162 YIDSD
-167 IVLPID
+167 MILPID

-191 VLIAKNYQGFLEL
+191 VLIAKNYEGFLEL

-242 VASPLGKGTDTA
+242 VASPLCGGTDTA

-493 SLGDIDL
+493 SLADIDL

-624 DDSYPVCVLN
+624 DDPYPVCVLN

-742 QYDSAVNGEIT
+742 QYDSAVNGDIT

-778 SFVMQFCGYSFI
+778 SFVMQFCGYNFI
-790 QADKLRKCVA
+790 QADKLRKII
-800 RGTKILMGDGSVKN
+800 G
-814 IEDVLVGD
+814 
-822 SVCSYSNGTNKVS
+822 
-835 KVVNWFNNGNKEIVN
+835 
-850 VKCDCGFSLKCTKDH
+850 
-865 KILTQRGYV
+865 
-874 EASELTTNDF
+874 
-884 VFTPKVVNNFDDEIP
+884 
-899 SNKKTFNDSVRVLD
+899 KKL
-913 ERCYMPK
+913 
-920 TYSILNSDFV
+920 
-930 MQRVISIEECGIETV
+930 
-945 YDIEVEDTH
+945 
-954 NFIADGVV
+954 
-962 VHNCIAKKVGTKEQ
+962 GTKEQ

-999 DEIIEPVLQCILDA
+999 EEIIEPVLQCILDA

-1042 EYLSSCLDI
+1042 EYLASCLDI

-1065 ANKLRVTIL
+1065 ANKLRVTIF

-1113 DIAKSRTFNSFTDVL
+1113 DIAKSRTFDSFTDVL
-1128 YAIKDADIGIDTR
+1128 YAIKDADIGIDAR

-1175 EASSIG
+1175 EASSIS

-1208 AKSYSQLDCR
+1208 AKNYSQLDCR

-1310 NDVILVK
+1310 NDVILVR

>member
-124 KALSDVFKANG
+124 KALADVLKANG
-135 IKRKKGACKVFFDER
+135 IKRKKGACKVSFDER

-162 YLDSD
+162 YIDSD
-167 IVLPID
+167 IILPID

-191 VLIAKNYQGFLEL
+191 VLIAKNYEGFLEL

-242 VASPLGKGTDTA
+242 VASPLCRGTDTA
-254 KQKYLDFLIK
+254 RQKYLDFLIK

-317 YYQLRKDITF
+317 YYQLRKGVTF
-327 DDEAGWDLTWKTFD
+327 DDEAGWDLTWKSFD

-404 KKPLMERHTPEEIKA
+404 KKPLIERHTPEEIKA

-624 DDSYPVCVLN
+624 DDPYPVCVLN

-742 QYDSAVNGEIT
+742 QYDSAVNGDIT

-778 SFVMQFCGYSFI
+778 SFVMQFCGYNFI
-790 QADKLRKCVA
+790 QADKLRKII
-800 RGTKILMGDGSVKN
+800 G
-814 IEDVLVGD
+814 
-822 SVCSYSNGTNKVS
+822 
-835 KVVNWFNNGNKEIVN
+835 
-850 VKCDCGFSLKCTKDH
+850 
-865 KILTQRGYV
+865 
-874 EASELTTNDF
+874 
-884 VFTPKVVNNFDDEIP
+884 
-899 SNKKTFNDSVRVLD
+899 KKL
-913 ERCYMPK
+913 
-920 TYSILNSDFV
+920 
-930 MQRVISIEECGIETV
+930 
-945 YDIEVEDTH
+945 
-954 NFIADGVV
+954 
-962 VHNCIAKKVGTKEQ
+962 GTKEQ

-999 DEIIEPVLQCILDA
+999 EEIIEPVLQCILDA

-1042 EYLSSCLDI
+1042 EYLASCLDI

-1065 ANKLRVTIL
+1065 ANKLRVTIF

-1113 DIAKSRTFNSFTDVL
+1113 DIAKSRTFDSFTDVL
-1128 YAIKDADIGIDTR
+1128 YAIKDADIGIDAR

-1175 EASSIG
+1175 EASSIS

-1310 NDVILVK
+1310 NDVILVR

>member
-124 KALSDVFKANG
+124 KALADVLKANG

-162 YLDSD
+162 YIDSD
-167 IVLPID
+167 IILPID

-191 VLIAKNYQGFLEL
+191 VLIAKNYEGFLEL

-242 VASPLGKGTDTA
+242 VASPLCRGTDTA

-493 SLGDIDL
+493 SLADIDL

-624 DDSYPVCVLN
+624 DDPYPVCVLN

-678 VNVWNSIRDDT
+678 INVWNSIRDDT

-742 QYDSAVNGEIT
+742 QYDSAVNGDIT
-753 PTGVK
+753 QTGVK

-778 SFVMQFCGYSFI
+778 SFVMQFCGYNFI
-790 QADKLRKCVA
+790 QADKLRKII
-800 RGTKILMGDGSVKN
+800 G
-814 IEDVLVGD
+814 
-822 SVCSYSNGTNKVS
+822 
-835 KVVNWFNNGNKEIVN
+835 
-850 VKCDCGFSLKCTKDH
+850 
-865 KILTQRGYV
+865 
-874 EASELTTNDF
+874 
-884 VFTPKVVNNFDDEIP
+884 
-899 SNKKTFNDSVRVLD
+899 KKL
-913 ERCYMPK
+913 
-920 TYSILNSDFV
+920 
-930 MQRVISIEECGIETV
+930 
-945 YDIEVEDTH
+945 
-954 NFIADGVV
+954 
-962 VHNCIAKKVGTKEQ
+962 GTKEQ

-999 DEIIEPVLQCILDA
+999 EEIIEPVLQCILDA

-1042 EYLSSCLDI
+1042 EYLASCLDI

-1065 ANKLRVTIL
+1065 ANKLRVTIF

-1113 DIAKSRTFNSFTDVL
+1113 DIAKSRTFDSFTDVL
-1128 YAIKDADIGIDTR
+1128 YAIKDADIGIDAR

-1175 EASSIG
+1175 EASSIS

-1310 NDVILVK
+1310 NDVILVR

>member
-124 KALSDVFKANG
+124 KALADVLKANG

-162 YLDSD
+162 YIDSD
-167 IVLPID
+167 IILPID

-191 VLIAKNYQGFLEL
+191 VLIAKNYEGFLEL

-242 VASPLGKGTDTA
+242 VASPLCRGTDTA

-493 SLGDIDL
+493 SLADIDL

-624 DDSYPVCVLN
+624 DDPYPVCVLN

-678 VNVWNSIRDDT
+678 INVWNSIRDDT

-742 QYDSAVNGEIT
+742 QYDSAVNGDIT

-778 SFVMQFCGYSFI
+778 SFVMQFCGYNFI
-790 QADKLRKCVA
+790 QADKLRKII
-800 RGTKILMGDGSVKN
+800 G
-814 IEDVLVGD
+814 
-822 SVCSYSNGTNKVS
+822 
-835 KVVNWFNNGNKEIVN
+835 
-850 VKCDCGFSLKCTKDH
+850 
-865 KILTQRGYV
+865 
-874 EASELTTNDF
+874 
-884 VFTPKVVNNFDDEIP
+884 
-899 SNKKTFNDSVRVLD
+899 KKL
-913 ERCYMPK
+913 
-920 TYSILNSDFV
+920 
-930 MQRVISIEECGIETV
+930 
-945 YDIEVEDTH
+945 
-954 NFIADGVV
+954 
-962 VHNCIAKKVGTKEQ
+962 GTKEQ

-999 DEIIEPVLQCILDA
+999 EEIIEPVLQCILDA

-1042 EYLSSCLDI
+1042 EYLASCLDI

-1065 ANKLRVTIL
+1065 ANKLRVTIF

-1113 DIAKSRTFNSFTDVL
+1113 DIAKSRTFDSFTDVL
-1128 YAIKDADIGIDTR
+1128 YAIKDADIGIDAR

-1175 EASSIG
+1175 EASSIS

-1310 NDVILVK
+1310 NDVILVR

>member
-1 MTECN
+1 MLPFLLTFLLDCAIIITKECELKLTECN

-109 GDEKKFSESLSRKID
+109 GDEKKFSESLFRKID
-124 KALSDVFKANG
+124 KALADVLKANG

-162 YLDSD
+162 YIDSD
-167 IVLPID
+167 VILPID

-191 VLIAKNYQGFLEL
+191 VLIARNYEGFLEL

-272 VQHHDTDKQRA
+272 IQHHDTDKQRA

-347 EVQGALPKEVYMEAI
+347 EVQGALPKEAYMEAI

-493 SLGDIDL
+493 SLADIDL

-507 EKVKYFLLHDHLDLP
+507 EKVKYFLLHDHLNLP
-522 NIKTAEIITFNTIQ
+522 SIKTAEIITFNTIQ

-624 DDSYPVCVLN
+624 DDPYPVCVLN

-712 IAKIK
+712 ISKIK
-717 KVYPNITYIDLFS
+717 NVYPNITYIDLFS

-790 QADKLRKCVA
+790 QADKLRK
-800 RGTKILMGDGSVKN
+800 
-814 IEDVLVGD
+814 
-822 SVCSYSNGTNKVS
+822 
-835 KVVNWFNNGNKEIVN
+835 
-850 VKCDCGFSLKCTKDH
+850 
-865 KILTQRGYV
+865 
-874 EASELTTNDF
+874 
-884 VFTPKVVNNFDDEIP
+884 
-899 SNKKTFNDSVRVLD
+899 
-913 ERCYMPK
+913 
-920 TYSILNSDFV
+920 
-930 MQRVISIEECGIETV
+930 VIS
-945 YDIEVEDTH
+945 
-954 NFIADGVV
+954 
-962 VHNCIAKKVGTKEQ
+962 KKLGTKEQ
-976 IPIVKKAFED
+976 LPIVKKAFED

-999 DEIIEPVLQCILDA
+999 EEIIEPVLQCILDA

-1042 EYLSSCLDI
+1042 EYLASCLDI

-1113 DIAKSRTFNSFTDVL
+1113 DIAKSRTFDSFTDVL

-1175 EASSIG
+1175 EASSIS

-1228 LSLGIPDFSIKDK
+1228 LSLGIPDFSIKEK

-1281 YGVTAQSLGSG
+1281 YGITAQSLGSG

-1310 NDVILVK
+1310 NDVILVR

>member
-1 MTECN
+1 MLPFLLTFLLDCAIIITKECELKLTECN

-124 KALSDVFKANG
+124 KALADVLKANG

-162 YLDSD
+162 YIDSD

-347 EVQGALPKEVYMEAI
+347 EVQGALPKEAYMEAI

-624 DDSYPVCVLN
+624 DDPYPVCVLN

-712 IAKIK
+712 ISKIK

-778 SFVMQFCGYSFI
+778 SFVMQFCGYNFI
-790 QADKLRKCVA
+790 QADKLRKII
-800 RGTKILMGDGSVKN
+800 G
-814 IEDVLVGD
+814 
-822 SVCSYSNGTNKVS
+822 
-835 KVVNWFNNGNKEIVN
+835 
-850 VKCDCGFSLKCTKDH
+850 
-865 KILTQRGYV
+865 
-874 EASELTTNDF
+874 
-884 VFTPKVVNNFDDEIP
+884 
-899 SNKKTFNDSVRVLD
+899 KKL
-913 ERCYMPK
+913 
-920 TYSILNSDFV
+920 
-930 MQRVISIEECGIETV
+930 
-945 YDIEVEDTH
+945 
-954 NFIADGVV
+954 
-962 VHNCIAKKVGTKEQ
+962 GTKEQ

-1042 EYLSSCLDI
+1042 EYLASCLDI
-1051 FADDDKKTNEAVAY
+1051 FADDDKKTNEAVTY

-1113 DIAKSRTFNSFTDVL
+1113 DIAKSRTFDSFTDVL

-1175 EASSIG
+1175 EASSIS
-1181 KDKVEGNA
+1181 KDKVERNA

-1281 YGVTAQSLGSG
+1281 YGITAQSLGSG

-1310 NDVILVK
+1310 NDVIFVR

>member
-1 MTECN
+1 MLPFLLTFLLDCAIIITKECELKLTECN

-18 NGTTIMDSVTRFS
+18 NGTTIMDSVTRFQ

-124 KALSDVFKANG
+124 KALADVLKENG

-162 YLDSD
+162 YIDSD

-191 VLIAKNYQGFLEL
+191 VLIARNYEGFLEL

-272 VQHHDTDKQRA
+272 VQHHDTAKQRA

-347 EVQGALPKEVYMEAI
+347 EAQGALPKEAYMEAI

-493 SLGDIDL
+493 SL
-500 DHAKADR
+500 AD
-507 EKVKYFLLHDHLDLP
+507 
-522 NIKTAEIITFNTIQ
+522 
-536 LKGAIRDMG
+536 
-545 GALNMPLDVVDKIA
+545 
-559 KAVHEV
+559 
-565 TVEEE
+565 
-570 KFSTIDDS
+570 
-578 YRKKY
+578 
-583 PKLFELVDIVTGV
+583 
-596 VTSIGSHP
+596 
-604 SGVLVADRD
+604 
-613 IYSEL
+613 
-618 GCCYLK
+618 
-624 DDSYPVCVLN
+624 
-634 MKELDSLNWV
+634 
-644 KWDVLGLDNVGIIN
+644 
-658 NTCKLANIPRVNP
+658 
-671 DNIPEDD
+671 
-678 VNVWNSIRDDT
+678 
-689 SLIFQWNSN
+689 
-698 FGSQTMKKLFSDET
+698 
-712 IAKIK
+712 
-717 KVYPNITYIDLFS
+717 
-730 FGNALI
+730 
-736 RPCGKS
+736 
-742 QYDSAVNGEIT
+742 
-753 PTGVK
+753 
-758 DIDDLLSSELNR
+758 
-770 CLFQEDIM
+770 
-778 SFVMQFCGYSFI
+778 
-790 QADKLRKCVA
+790 
-800 RGTKILMGDGSVKN
+800 
-814 IEDVLVGD
+814 
-822 SVCSYSNGTNKVS
+822 
-835 KVVNWFNNGNKEIVN
+835 
-850 VKCDCGFSLKCTKDH
+850 
-865 KILTQRGYV
+865 
-874 EASELTTNDF
+874 
-884 VFTPKVVNNFDDEIP
+884 
-899 SNKKTFNDSVRVLD
+899 
-913 ERCYMPK
+913 
-920 TYSILNSDFV
+920 
-930 MQRVISIEECGIETV
+930 
-945 YDIEVEDTH
+945 
-954 NFIADGVV
+954 
-962 VHNCIAKKVGTKEQ
+962 
-976 IPIVKKAFED
+976 
-986 NAKVKYNLTDEKS
+986 
-999 DEIIEPVLQCILDA
+999 
-1013 TRYSFSKNHAYAY
+1013 
-1026 SWIGYMCG
+1026 
-1034 YLRYYYPI
+1034 
-1042 EYLSSCLDI
+1042 
-1051 FADDDKKTNEAVAY
+1051 
-1065 ANKLRVTIL
+1065 
-1074 PPKFGHANANYMP
+1074 
-1087 DKENN
+1087 
-1092 AIYKGMKSIKYMN
+1092 
-1105 SDIANELY
+1105 
-1113 DIAKSRTFNSFTDVL
+1113 
-1128 YAIKDADIGIDTR
+1128 
-1141 QMKSLI
+1141 
-1147 QLDFFDCFGNA
+1147 
-1158 KELLRIYN
+1158 
-1166 MFNDFFKKG
+1166 
-1175 EASSIG
+1175 
-1181 KDKVEGNA
+1181 
-1189 IIKAI
+1189 
-1194 IERHSIGVTKAGKP
+1194 
-1208 AKSYSQLDCR
+1208 
-1218 AVVQECEEYL
+1218 
-1228 LSLGIPDFSIKDK
+1228 
-1241 IEFHNE
+1241 
-1247 YFGYIG
+1247 
-1253 IVTNKPEDRPRLIV
+1253 
-1267 TNVRPL
+1267 
-1273 EKDGTVWG
+1273 
-1281 YGVTAQSLGSG
+1281 
-1292 KKSDYTIYA
+1292 
-1301 RGMTDEIKK
+1301 
-1310 NDVILVK
+1310 
-1317 KVEKNLRGYW
+1317 
-1327 IIKSYRIEVGI
+1327 

>member
-1 MTECN
+1 MTEYN

-124 KALSDVFKANG
+124 KALADVLKANG

-162 YLDSD
+162 YIDSD
-167 IVLPID
+167 IILPID

-191 VLIAKNYQGFLEL
+191 VLIAKNYEGFLEL

-242 VASPLGKGTDTA
+242 VASPLCRGTDTA

-493 SLGDIDL
+493 SLADIDL

-624 DDSYPVCVLN
+624 DDPYPVCVLN

-678 VNVWNSIRDDT
+678 INVWNSIRDDT

-742 QYDSAVNGEIT
+742 QYDSAVNGDIT

-778 SFVMQFCGYSFI
+778 SFVMQFCGYNFI
-790 QADKLRKCVA
+790 QADKLRKII
-800 RGTKILMGDGSVKN
+800 G
-814 IEDVLVGD
+814 
-822 SVCSYSNGTNKVS
+822 
-835 KVVNWFNNGNKEIVN
+835 
-850 VKCDCGFSLKCTKDH
+850 
-865 KILTQRGYV
+865 
-874 EASELTTNDF
+874 
-884 VFTPKVVNNFDDEIP
+884 
-899 SNKKTFNDSVRVLD
+899 KKL
-913 ERCYMPK
+913 
-920 TYSILNSDFV
+920 
-930 MQRVISIEECGIETV
+930 
-945 YDIEVEDTH
+945 
-954 NFIADGVV
+954 
-962 VHNCIAKKVGTKEQ
+962 GTKEQ

-999 DEIIEPVLQCILDA
+999 EEIIEPVLQCILDA

-1042 EYLSSCLDI
+1042 EYLASCLDI

-1065 ANKLRVTIL
+1065 ANKLRVTIF

-1113 DIAKSRTFNSFTDVL
+1113 DIAKSRTFDSFTDVL
-1128 YAIKDADIGIDTR
+1128 YAIKDADIGIDAR

-1175 EASSIG
+1175 EASSIS

-1310 NDVILVK
+1310 NDVILVR

>member
-124 KALSDVFKANG
+124 KALADVLKANG

-162 YLDSD
+162 YIDSD
-167 IVLPID
+167 IILPID

-191 VLIAKNYQGFLEL
+191 VLIAKNYEGFLEL

-226 DELFAT
+226 NELFAT

-242 VASPLGKGTDTA
+242 VASPLCRGTDTA

-493 SLGDIDL
+493 SLADIDL

-624 DDSYPVCVLN
+624 DDPYPVCVLN

-742 QYDSAVNGEIT
+742 QYDSAVNGDIT

-778 SFVMQFCGYSFI
+778 SFVMQFCGYNFI
-790 QADKLRKCVA
+790 QADKLRKII
-800 RGTKILMGDGSVKN
+800 G
-814 IEDVLVGD
+814 
-822 SVCSYSNGTNKVS
+822 
-835 KVVNWFNNGNKEIVN
+835 
-850 VKCDCGFSLKCTKDH
+850 
-865 KILTQRGYV
+865 
-874 EASELTTNDF
+874 
-884 VFTPKVVNNFDDEIP
+884 
-899 SNKKTFNDSVRVLD
+899 KKL
-913 ERCYMPK
+913 
-920 TYSILNSDFV
+920 
-930 MQRVISIEECGIETV
+930 
-945 YDIEVEDTH
+945 
-954 NFIADGVV
+954 
-962 VHNCIAKKVGTKEQ
+962 GTKEQ

-999 DEIIEPVLQCILDA
+999 EEIIEPVLQCILDA

-1042 EYLSSCLDI
+1042 EYLASCLDI

-1065 ANKLRVTIL
+1065 ANKLRVTIF

-1113 DIAKSRTFNSFTDVL
+1113 DIAKSRTFDSFTDVL
-1128 YAIKDADIGIDTR
+1128 YAIKDADIGIDAR

-1175 EASSIG
+1175 EASSIS

-1310 NDVILVK
+1310 NDVILVR